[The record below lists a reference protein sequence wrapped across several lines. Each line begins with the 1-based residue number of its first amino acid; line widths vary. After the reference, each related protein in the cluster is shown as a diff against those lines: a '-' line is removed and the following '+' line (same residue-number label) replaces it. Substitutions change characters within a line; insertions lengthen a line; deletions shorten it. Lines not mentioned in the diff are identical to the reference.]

1 MLTCRQHR
9 SGSRAVRHH
18 PFFFVSLAFSFFM
31 TTNTETFSFLQIKE
45 IMLMKSCAWV
55 VIPTKPNRKVLPRHI
70 ISVLYFKRHAQDSP
84 SQRLGP
90 SRDENDLIVCTL
102 FVFATD
108 SSLKV
113 GVIILHLALCE
124 SNERERAL
132 GPGVGEDQ
140 EASVCV
146 FPLTASGARID
157 VEAMGYVTPVRRR
170 ETPPTD
176 PSQPAAADHWLTGSH
191 DLLYV

>member
-1 MLTCRQHR
+1 M
-9 SGSRAVRHH
+9 
-18 PFFFVSLAFSFFM
+18 
-31 TTNTETFSFLQIKE
+31 
-45 IMLMKSCAWV
+45 
-55 VIPTKPNRKVLPRHI
+55 IPTKPNRKVLPRHI

-108 SSLKV
+108 SSLRV
-113 GVIILHLALCE
+113 GVIIPHLALCE

-146 FPLTASGARID
+146 FPLTASGAKID

-170 ETPPTD
+170 ETPPPTPVNRQLPTTD
-176 PSQPAAADHWLTGSH
+176 SPEVMVSNS
-191 DLLYV
+191 DLQYVVNVSGVVIPGHYIHGQYVCSG